1 MPDQDICVG
10 NHNVYLQP
18 GGLRQLVKLSLTL
31 KWGRRLE
38 REGVQ
43 KENYKQS
50 YKPGLLCVLT

>member
-10 NHNVYLQP
+10 ESQCLFAAW
-18 GGLRQLVKLSLTL
+18 RTASTVKLSLTL

-43 KENYKQS
+43 KENDKQS